1 MQCEAL
7 HLLKYVNYG
16 ILERPK
22 QAVFLA
28 WSFCDQLF
36 QRFINIFSVPI
47 FPRISAKTTPNL
59 YKP

>member
-1 MQCEAL
+1 M
-7 HLLKYVNYG
+7 NYG
-16 ILERPK
+16 TLERPK

-36 QRFINIFSVPI
+36 QRFINIFSAPI